1 MHATRMLLLSLLLAI
16 GSPMLAGAQ
25 PGNGRGGGFGPG
37 ARSGRT
43 YDPKT
48 VETVTGVIASIE
60 RVDAGRGPFRGIHLV
75 LQTDK
80 GETLPA
86 HLGPAWYL
94 DKQAMKFSPGDKLAV
109 RGSRVTFGGK
119 PAIIAAEVTKDG
131 QTLRLREANGVP
143 VWAGWRGRGR

>member
-109 RGSRVTFGGK
+109 PSSPLRSPRTAK
-119 PAIIAAEVTKDG
+119 PCACARPTAFPSGPAGAAV
-131 QTLRLREANGVP
+131 
-143 VWAGWRGRGR
+143 AGDPFA